1 MLINLLPQPATV
13 ARSGGRQYGDPLGSE
28 FVTLPPS
35 GTVAVVS
42 YDYIM
47 IPTAE
52 HIGVEGCYV
61 DTFEASGPPRFAG
74 LPTVPGHYLVSAQ
87 VCDALSAEQRVAMR
101 EAGVR
106 LYAPRLLVFPGQLGH
121 PGKDVLAGPF
131 APGLIRRV

>member
-1 MLINLLPQPATV
+1 MLISLLAQPATF

-52 HIGVEGCYV
+52 HIDVEGRYV
-61 DTFEASGPPRFAG
+61 DTVEASGVPRFAG

-87 VCDALSAEQRVAMR
+87 VCDALAVEQRSAMTA
-101 EAGVR
+101 AGIR
-106 LYAPRLLVFPGQLGH
+106 LYTPCLLVFPGQPGH
-121 PGKDVLAGPF
+121 PGRDVLAGPF
-131 APGLIRRV
+131 SPGLIRRV